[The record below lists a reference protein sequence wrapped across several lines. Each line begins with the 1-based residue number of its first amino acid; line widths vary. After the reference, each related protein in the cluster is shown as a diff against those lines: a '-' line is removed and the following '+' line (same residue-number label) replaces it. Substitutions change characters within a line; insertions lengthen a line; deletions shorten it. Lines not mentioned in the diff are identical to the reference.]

1 MKCTRTVD
9 AGAYV
14 LGALAPTERAAYERH
29 LAGCVECRDEVAE
42 LAVLPGLLG
51 RLDAATAVTTLSTPP
66 AQAPAGLLAA
76 TLNAANTERRR
87 YRRRHRW
94 QLAVTGIAAA
104 CLAMALG
111 LGVMTVSG
119 EPRPTTPV
127 MAQMTPVNPG
137 GSIVA
142 LVGYAWNGRQTDVNV
157 TCLYENQSPDG
168 KQWWVYL
175 RAVPASGGQ
184 PEVLSKWEVGGPN
197 ADDSAQTFT
206 AHTDLAPADIKSFQ
220 LTTDEGT
227 PLLWLKVAT

>member
-29 LAGCVECRDEVAE
+29 MAGCVDCRDEVAE

-66 AQAPAGLLAA
+66 GQAPPGLLATTLSAA
-76 TLNAANTERRR
+76 TAERRR

-94 QLAVTGIAAA
+94 HLAVTGVAAA

-111 LGVMTVSG
+111 LGAMTVSG
-119 EPRPTTPV
+119 EPRPATPV
-127 MAQMTPVNPG
+127 MAQMTPADPG

-142 LVGYAWNGRQTDVNV
+142 LVGYTTNGHGTDVNV
-157 TCLYENQSPDG
+157 ICLYENQPQSEQAWKVKLTVVPLHG
-168 KQWWVYL
+168 NPQQLASWW
-175 RAVPASGGQ
+175 
-184 PEVLSKWEVGGPN
+184 VGGPN
-197 ADDSAQTFT
+197 ADDSAKAFGG
-206 AHTDLAPADIKSFQ
+206 HTDLAPSDIKSFQ
-220 LTTDEGT
+220 LTNDAGNA
-227 PLLWLKVAT
+227 LLWYRRT

>member
-14 LGALAPTERAAYERH
+14 LGALAPTDRAAYERH
-29 LAGCVECRDEVAE
+29 MAGCVECRNEVAE

-66 AQAPAGLLAA
+66 AQAPAGLLARILHAA
-76 TLNAANTERRR
+76 TTERRR

-127 MAQMTPVNPG
+127 MAQMTPVDPG

-142 LVGYAWNGRQTDVNV
+142 LVGYAWNGRQTDINI
-157 TCLYENQSPDG
+157 TCLYENQSPDT
-168 KQWWVYL
+168 KQWWIDLTV
-175 RAVPASGGQ
+175 VPRDGGQ
-184 PEVLSKWEVGGPN
+184 PHKLASWPVGGANP
-197 ADDSAQTFT
+197 DDSAQTFT

-220 LTTDEGT
+220 LTNDSGT

>member
-14 LGALAPTERAAYERH
+14 LGALAPTDRAAYERH
-29 LAGCVECRDEVAE
+29 MAGCVDCRDEVAE

-51 RLDAATAVTTLSTPP
+51 RLDAVTALTTLTEPP
-66 AQAPAGLLAA
+66 AQAPPGLLAA
-76 TLNAANTERRR
+76 TLGAATAERRR

-104 CLAMALG
+104 CLAMAMG

-119 EPRPTTPV
+119 EPRQPAAPV
-127 MAQMTPVNPG
+127 MAQMTPVSTG

-142 LVGYAWNGRQTDVNV
+142 LVAYTWNGHQTDINV
-157 TCLYENQSPDG
+157 TCLYENQSPES
-168 KQWWVYL
+168 KEWWVYL
-175 RAVPASGGQ
+175 RVVPRNGQ
-184 PEVLSKWEVGGPN
+184 AQRLTGWPVGGPN
-197 ADDSAQTFT
+197 ADDSAQTFN

-220 LTTDEGT
+220 LTNDAGM
-227 PLLWLKVAT
+227 PLLWYQPT

>member
-14 LGALAPTERAAYERH
+14 LGALAPTDRAAYERH
-29 LAGCVECRDEVAE
+29 MAGCVECRDEVAE

-127 MAQMTPVNPG
+127 MAQMTPASPG

-142 LVGYAWNGRQTDVNV
+142 LVGYSTNGHGTDVNV
-157 TCLYENQSPDG
+157 ICLYENQPPSESAWKVHLTVVPQHG
-168 KQWWVYL
+168 EPQQLTWWM
-175 RAVPASGGQ
+175 
-184 PEVLSKWEVGGPN
+184 VGGPDS
-197 ADDSAQTFT
+197 DDSAKSFGG
-206 AHTDLAPADIKSFQ
+206 HTDLAPSDIKSFQ
-220 LTTDEGT
+220 LTNDAGNA
-227 PLLWLKVAT
+227 LLWYKRT